1 MGYSWRM
8 DETYVKVKGEWTYL
22 YRARDKKG
30 HTIDLYLS
38 ATRNTQAVKRFL
50 GKVPQSMK
58 PWANPNAINTRRPL
72 TAPPLPD

>member
-8 DETYVKVKGEWTYL
+8 DETYVKIKGEWTYL

-50 GKVPQSMK
+50 GKVP
-58 PWANPNAINTRRPL
+58 NP
-72 TAPPLPD
+72 